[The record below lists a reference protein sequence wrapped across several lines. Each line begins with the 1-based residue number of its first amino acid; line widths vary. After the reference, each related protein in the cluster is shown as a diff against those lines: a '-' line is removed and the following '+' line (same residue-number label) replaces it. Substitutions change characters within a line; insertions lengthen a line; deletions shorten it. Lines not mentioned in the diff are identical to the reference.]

1 MGLNQ
6 GDVDHRQIS
15 KYPVWIVPGTI
26 LLVALLIALGG
37 DAGRELF
44 RYDRVAIG
52 SGELWRL
59 ISGHAA
65 HLGWSH
71 FAMNA
76 VGMLLI
82 FYLVG
87 DRFSPLAWL
96 LVSVLAVLG
105 IDLGFW
111 LLEPQLIWYVGLSG
125 LLHGYLAA
133 GVAAGL
139 PKLQTEDWLIA
150 GFLIVKLGYEQI
162 IGPIPGSTDTAGGNV
177 VVAAHLYGAIA
188 GLLVGLIISFRKA
201 SAPAI

>member
-6 GDVDHRQIS
+6 GDVDHHQIN
-15 KYPVWIVPGTI
+15 KYRVWIVPGAI
-26 LLVALLIALGG
+26 IAIALLIALTGE
-37 DAGRELF
+37 AGRELF
-44 RYDRVAIG
+44 RYDRDAIG

-76 VGMLLI
+76 IGILLI

-87 DRFSPLAWL
+87 DRFSKLAWL
-96 LVSVLAVLG
+96 LISVLIVLG
-105 IDLGFW
+105 IDIGFW
-111 LLEPQLIWYVGLSG
+111 ILEPQLIWYVGLSG

-133 GVAAGL
+133 GVAAEL

-150 GFLIVKLGYEQI
+150 GFLIVKLAYEQI
-162 IGPIPGSTDTAGGNV
+162 FGAIPGSADTAGGNV

-188 GLLVGLIISFRKA
+188 GLVVGAIPGFRKA
-201 SAPAI
+201 RPTAI